1 MNARQKSYDSYNG
14 TTKLLKLTNSYYHF
28 RNLELIKNRSSQ
40 YADKP
45 LSLSPKIKPRL
56 FNPFQIY
63 LMKKDNKNIKQK
75 LKNILLK
82 PIKPNMNDNFLIK
95 DKKMKE
101 FRKLQNNMYN
111 KKIEKANQNFKKRLY
126 NQKAFIDP
134 KMMDKLYSVEHSKL
148 LRQIRK
154 IGNNFLPPIKCA
166 QDNMSFMDFYKC
178 SNLDSSRSG
187 RDDEYNNDKSKR
199 KFNSS
204 LSNTNLDNNKDN
216 NKDSGNNSFN
226 K

>member
-75 LKNILLK
+75 IKNILLK

-101 FRKLQNNMYN
+101 FRKLQNNIYN

-126 NQKAFIDP
+126 NKKAFIDP
-134 KMMDKLYSVEHSKL
+134 KMMDK
-148 LRQIRK
+148 
-154 IGNNFLPPIKCA
+154 
-166 QDNMSFMDFYKC
+166 
-178 SNLDSSRSG
+178 
-187 RDDEYNNDKSKR
+187 
-199 KFNSS
+199 
-204 LSNTNLDNNKDN
+204 
-216 NKDSGNNSFN
+216 
-226 K
+226 